1 MSFLSLTSQT
11 TLVRAG
17 PGRGCQLI
25 WIDYTLMQV
34 PCLLPTAAL
43 PESANKSEM
52 QYISSMKEKN
62 SEVAKIKSM

>member
-1 MSFLSLTSQT
+1 
-11 TLVRAG
+11 
-17 PGRGCQLI
+17 
-25 WIDYTLMQV
+25 MQV